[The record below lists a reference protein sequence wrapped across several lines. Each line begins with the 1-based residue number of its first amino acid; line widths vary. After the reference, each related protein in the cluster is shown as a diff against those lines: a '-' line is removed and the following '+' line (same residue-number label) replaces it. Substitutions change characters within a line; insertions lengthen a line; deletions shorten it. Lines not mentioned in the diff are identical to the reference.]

1 MQSLDGAQ
9 PRRQRSCRARSA
21 RVSGACRRVPA
32 SREAPRRRALVTQ
45 RRLGHVEDAD
55 GPLLEPVA
63 VAHGVDDH
71 HRVAVRE
78 DPLCDA
84 RLEARLDVPALAA
97 LLLREDRQGV
107 AHVPLDL
114 VGDAAVVADGH
125 DLGLRVVLCE
135 QPRGLARLGEDDD
148 RLGADVG
155 RHLDGRRTRR
165 LDQRD
170 ALRPLRLLHLLE
182 DLVVARLVRL
192 GEVGLGLLAGAR
204 HDGDRVAREGAVGRL
219 AGEHH
224 GVGAVEHRVRDVR
237 ALGARRARVRDHRLE
252 HLRRHD
258 AGLARRTALSNH
270 HLLLAEDL
278 LGRDLHAEVAARD
291 HDAVRGGEDLVELV
305 EPLLVLNLCNHLD
318 GGAVAVLGLLERLF
332 DEVDVLRRLD
342 KGGGDE
348 VDLVRHTKVLQVVDV
363 LGLQH
368 GQVHLDVGQVHVL
381 ALADRLVVLDAADD
395 GGGLALLDGEH
406 ERAVG
411 DEDGGALLDRGGQL
425 VVRARELGLVAEE
438 GVVGRQLEVL
448 ARLEV
453 DLLIARLL
461 EEAGPDLGTLGIEED
476 GDVLVGPLGR
486 RLAHALEARAVAL
499 VVAMRKVEA
508 RSVEPR
514 VDEVDERVDV
524 PARRAHRAKD
534 LGLLLRGHGSF
545 DRLRGC
551 D

>member
-1 MQSLDGAQ
+1 ML
-9 PRRQRSCRARSA
+9 
-21 RVSGACRRVPA
+21 
-32 SREAPRRRALVTQ
+32 
-45 RRLGHVEDAD
+45 RL
-55 GPLLEPVA
+55 
-63 VAHGVDDH
+63 
-71 HRVAVRE
+71 
-78 DPLCDA
+78 
-84 RLEARLDVPALAA
+84 
-97 LLLREDRQGV
+97 
-107 AHVPLDL
+107 
-114 VGDAAVVADGH
+114 
-125 DLGLRVVLCE
+125 
-135 QPRGLARLGEDDD
+135 
-148 RLGADVG
+148 
-155 RHLDGRRTRR
+155 
-165 LDQRD
+165 
-170 ALRPLRLLHLLE
+170 LRLLHLLE
-182 DLVVARLVRL
+182 DLVVPRLVQL

-204 HDGDRVAREGAVGRL
+204 HDGDRVAREGAIGCL
-219 AGEHH
+219 AGQHH

-258 AGLARRTALSNH
+258 AGLARRTAFSNH
-270 HLLLAEDL
+270 HLLLAEHL
-278 LGRDLHAEVAARD
+278 LGRDLHAEVAAGD

-332 DEVDVLRRLD
+332 DEVDVLCRLD

-348 VDLVRHTKVLQVVDV
+348 VDLVRHAKVLQVVDV

-395 GGGLALLDGEH
+395 RGGLALLDGEH

-448 ARLEV
+448 AGLEV
-453 DLLIARLL
+453 DLLVARLL

-486 RLAHALEARAVAL
+486 RLTHALEARAVAL

-524 PARRAHRAKD
+524 PARRAHCAKD
-534 LGLLLRGHGSF
+534 LGLLLPGHGSF

-551 D
+551 DRA